1 MHQHERAEI
10 EEEANVNQNN
20 GLPIAKHFDQLLES
34 GDNAP
39 ILLFQIVKK
48 SVTKKGEHLVTQYN
62 IEVFMNSVS
71 IFYNRLLIS
80 RAQTFINQATVNK
93 VQNAAA
99 EADFEHRLKELRDKT
114 QKKVNNILEKSE
126 ITLSCNAKGFEILVP
141 DNTNYEDS
149 KFMQLQSGNIV
160 IKNNGSRESKSND
173 RSLFMSYIC
182 QHHQDLEQT
191 LTMTTNEEYS
201 LTCYDFQILYIPSL
215 SHLEN
220 LQYTD
225 SDHQRY
231 SILKKTD
238 IQVDLKNDHESNI
251 SHVLTS
257 IGSLEVQ
264 LTNKE
269 LKELKNFIDNLSQY
283 H

>member
-1 MHQHERAEI
+1 
-10 EEEANVNQNN
+10 
-20 GLPIAKHFDQLLES
+20 
-34 GDNAP
+34 
-39 ILLFQIVKK
+39 
-48 SVTKKGEHLVTQYN
+48 
-62 IEVFMNSVS
+62 
-71 IFYNRLLIS
+71 
-80 RAQTFINQATVNK
+80 
-93 VQNAAA
+93 
-99 EADFEHRLKELRDKT
+99 
-114 QKKVNNILEKSE
+114 
-126 ITLSCNAKGFEILVP
+126 
-141 DNTNYEDS
+141 
-149 KFMQLQSGNIV
+149 
-160 IKNNGSRESKSND
+160 
-173 RSLFMSYIC
+173 
-182 QHHQDLEQT
+182 
-191 LTMTTNEEYS
+191 MTTNEEYS

-231 SILKKTD
+231 SILKRTD

-283 H
+283 HSKINLEVLRELRHIETMNRSIKQFEKEYDRMAGGDSDSSEEEEQKQL